1 MKFSAARLATVGALV
16 SLTVV
21 SGISVGAVGASHAD
35 ENDGLPISVQVV
47 TPSVKPS
54 PRTETPVVVPV
65 DTPVS
70 EAVFPIV
77 LSGLEPFS
85 YIEIFANSTPV
96 LIASGFAD
104 STGRFEASVRLPAN
118 LPVGDHTISA
128 TNTLADGTKVT
139 TVAVT
144 FSVSTSGKIAA
155 PTNGGE
161 NSTAAASRSASNSAG
176 TSSGTTVT
184 QETVTGADAAVL
196 LGPDPFNLGGV
207 FYVGGLVAH
216 ASYPLSVFAPAAEV
230 AFAVRNVSDE
240 KLTASL
246 NYSIENAVG
255 ITVAKLT
262 GYKLRELEPGE
273 TREVTVLVRNIGQ
286 WSFYSAR
293 MTFVPPENVGGNTL
307 TSISLSSGFLA
318 FAVWVFLG
326 VLTAFG
332 LVVLYLLGHRYL
344 HWPTPTQI
352 FNRFRKLL
360 PFGVHRD
367 EEEAIVGSNEALQEL
382 KPVGAPH

>member
-1 MKFSAARLATVGALV
+1 MAA
-16 SLTVV
+16 
-21 SGISVGAVGASHAD
+21 GISVGAAGASYAD

-47 TPSVKPS
+47 TPSVAPS

-65 DTPVS
+65 NTPVA

-77 LSGLEPFS
+77 LTGLQPFS

-104 STGRFEASVRLPAN
+104 SSGRFEAAVRLPAN
-118 LPVGDHTISA
+118 LPVGDHTITA
-128 TNTLADGTKVT
+128 TNTLSDGTKLT
-139 TVAVT
+139 TVAVA
-144 FSVSTSGKIAA
+144 FSVSSSGRIAA

-161 NSTAAASRSASNSAG
+161 QSTAAASRSASSAAG

-230 AFAVRNVSDE
+230 AFAVRNVSEE

-246 NYSIENAVG
+246 NFTIENALG
-255 ITVAKLT
+255 MTVAKLT
-262 GYKLRELEPGE
+262 DYKLRDLEPGE
-273 TREVTVLVRNIGQ
+273 TREVTALVRNIGQ

-307 TSISLSSGFLA
+307 TSFSLSSGFLA
-318 FAVWVFLG
+318 FAIWVFFAAVAAAALVGTYVLG
-326 VLTAFG
+326 L
-332 LVVLYLLGHRYL
+332 RYL
-344 HWPTPTQI
+344 GWLTPSELA
-352 FNRFRKLL
+352 RRLRRLL
-360 PFGVHRD
+360 PWVSQDHHDTFDEIDDVPAETIHR
-367 EEEAIVGSNEALQEL
+367 E
-382 KPVGAPH
+382 PVGAQR